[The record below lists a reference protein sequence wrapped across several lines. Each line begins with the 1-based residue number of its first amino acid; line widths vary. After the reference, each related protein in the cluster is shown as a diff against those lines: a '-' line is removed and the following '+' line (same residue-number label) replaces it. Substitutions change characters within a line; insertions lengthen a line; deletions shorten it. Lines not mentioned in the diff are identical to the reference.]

1 MEADQIN
8 VLASSVLRDLEQIDE
23 TQESRFAGQRWSNIG
38 KPDRLNR
45 IYLDLALLHAVARA
59 DSNVGTCPESN
70 ARSDFSAT
78 NSLAKPLGEG
88 HDRR

>member
-1 MEADQIN
+1 MESNQVNI
-8 VLASSVLRDLEQIDE
+8 LASSVLRDLEQIDE

-59 DSNVGTCPESN
+59 DSNVRTRPESN
-70 ARSDFSAT
+70 ARRDLSAT
-78 NSLAKPLGEG
+78 NSLAKPLGER